1 MKRFTLPL
9 MIILIGLSV
18 VLVFSNFVT
27 YQGGSPAGYSGSP
40 ADAMDCSDCH
50 GGSATSATG
59 ILSSDIPVAGYTAGA
74 NYTITV
80 TLAGS
85 GKKGFEVSP
94 QNSAGTLLGTLTAG
108 SGTTLKGSG
117 KYITQSSAVTT
128 SPAVWTFTWTAPAS
142 GTGTV
147 TFYGAFAI
155 TTSTTKVSTM
165 VVNES
170 SASVSDNNNPSTSF
184 VTFPNPVTNQININ
198 YFVKEAG
205 YVSLQ
210 LFDLNGRLIKDIL
223 SENNSSTGNKN
234 TVFYAGNNLK
244 SGVYFLRFTNE
255 NIIET
260 RKIIVN

>member
-1 MKRFTLPL
+1 MKRLFLPSL
-9 MIILIGLSV
+9 TVLIAVST
-18 VLVFSNFVT
+18 VLIFANFVT
-27 YQGGSPAGYSGSP
+27 FQGGSPAGYSGSP
-40 ADAMDCSDCH
+40 ADAQDCSDCH
-50 GGSATSATG
+50 GGSATTATG
-59 ILSSDIPVAGYTAGA
+59 ILSSDIPVAGYAAGT

-94 QNSAGTLLGTLTAG
+94 QNTSGALLGTLTAG

-117 KYITQSSAVTT
+117 KYITQSSAITA
-128 SPAVWTFTWTAPAS
+128 SPAVWNFTWTAPAA
-142 GTGTV
+142 GTGSV

-155 TTSTTKVSTM
+155 GTGTTTISTM

-170 SASVSDNNNPSTSF
+170 SASVSDNYFSISNL
-184 VTFPNPVTNQININ
+184 VTCPNPVSNQLGIN

-210 LFDLNGRLIKDIL
+210 LFDLNGRLVKEIF
-223 SENNSSTGNKN
+223 SENNSSTGNK
-234 TVFYAGNNLK
+234 TETLSIGNHLK
-244 SGVYFLRFTNE
+244 SGIYFLRFTNE
-255 NIIET
+255 NNVET